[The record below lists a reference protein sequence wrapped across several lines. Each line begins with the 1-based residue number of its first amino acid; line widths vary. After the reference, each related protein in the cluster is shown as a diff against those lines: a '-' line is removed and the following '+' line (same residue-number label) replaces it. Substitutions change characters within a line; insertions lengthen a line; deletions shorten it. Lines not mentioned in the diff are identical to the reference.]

1 MISGFTSRVLDPDT
15 ASSLP
20 TGRVTFMFTDIEGST
35 RHVQTLAPDA
45 FSRVISRHHSILRAS
60 IQNHDGIEV
69 GTEGDAFFAVFTTPV
84 RAIEAASD
92 IQEKMRS
99 EPWPEDIDIR
109 VRIGIHTGAGV
120 LGGDNYVGVDVHR
133 ASRISHAAHGGQVV
147 LSDTAATAVRGS
159 LPEGAAIDLLGKFQ
173 LAGFRE
179 AEPIHQLVMA
189 GLASK
194 FPPLRGVRSA
204 SRLPTP
210 LTEFVGREDE
220 LDLGERLLSEHRLL
234 TLTGPGG
241 TGKTRLS
248 IELARR
254 VEASLRDG
262 AQFVS
267 LAPIRDAEL
276 IATTILEAL
285 EMKTASNV
293 DPADHLRDY
302 LVDREM
308 LLVLDNLEQFL
319 DSGAAFVAGLLA
331 AAGDVKVIATTR
343 APLRIM
349 GERELPVPPLPVP
362 EPTTANLALA
372 TGYAGVK
379 LFTNRAAAV
388 RPSFELNEANLAA
401 VLSLTKRLDGL
412 PLAIEL
418 AASQLRTFTP
428 ELILQ
433 RLDNRMLASRSPDV
447 PERQQTI
454 INAIGWSYDLLGEQ
468 ARSIFER
475 CSVFSGSFGLTEAEA
490 VCSAEDPDT
499 DVLGGLAS
507 LVENSLLQHEESSGD
522 PRYRMLIVIKEYA
535 YAALTTRDRPERYE
549 REHARVY
556 LDLAETADR
565 ELLTSK
571 QGPWLDRLTSDHDNL
586 RTAFD
591 WAVRNDET
599 TMALCLVA
607 SLWRFW
613 QIRGHL
619 PEARQKVETALA
631 MTGGEPRWRAK
642 ALIALGGIRY
652 WQGAWTETLGP
663 NTEAV
668 AILREHGDDRE
679 LVDALYNLSFPLGF
693 SGEYDEAKRLLREA
707 LEISERIGDP
717 VGISRAYWGLGD
729 VAGFEEDWH
738 AELEMMGQALRHLEG
753 VDAPFDRGWAHFM
766 TAYGHHNLGDD
777 QDARQQLLAALE
789 IFAEVTDLSAMTLI
803 FESLALNAVRGGD
816 RRRAALLAGAAHRI
830 KADTGVAIT
839 EVEVNRFPEIEA
851 LLASEDEAL
860 QAAYHEGFEMSL
872 EEVVTFAQE

>member
-1 MISGFTSRVLDPDT
+1 
-15 ASSLP
+15 
-20 TGRVTFMFTDIEGST
+20 MFTDIEGST
-35 RHVQTLAPDA
+35 RHVQTLTPDV

-60 IQNHDGIEV
+60 IEDHDGIEV
-69 GTEGDAFFAVFTTPV
+69 GTEGDAFFAVFADPR
-84 RAIEAASD
+84 RAIEAAAD
-92 IQEKMRS
+92 IQQKMRS
-99 EPWPEDIDIR
+99 EPWPEDHDLK

-147 LSDTAATAVRGS
+147 LSDTAAAEVTSR
-159 LPEGAAIDLLGKFQ
+159 LPAGATIELLGRFQ

-179 AEPIHQLVMA
+179 TEPIHQLVVV
-189 GLASK
+189 GLESE
-194 FPPLRGVRSA
+194 FPPLRGVRSG

-210 LTEFVGREDE
+210 LTEFVGREEE

-248 IELARR
+248 IALARR
-254 VEASLRDG
+254 VEASYRDG
-262 AQFVS
+262 ALFVS
-267 LAPIRDAEL
+267 LAPIRDPEL
-276 IATTILEAL
+276 IATTILDAL
-285 EMKTASNV
+285 EMKTASNI
-293 DPADHLRDY
+293 DPAEHLRDY

-308 LLVLDNLEQFL
+308 ILVLDNLEQLL
-319 DSGAAFVAGLLA
+319 DSGAAFVAGLIA
-331 AAGDVKVIATTR
+331 AARDVKVIATTR

-362 EPTTANLALA
+362 EPTTANLAVA
-372 TGYAGVK
+372 TGFAGVK
-379 LFTNRAAAV
+379 LFASRATAV
-388 RPSFELNEANLAA
+388 RPGFELTDRNLAA
-401 VLSLTKRLDGL
+401 VLALTKRLDGL

-454 INAIGWSYDLLGEQ
+454 INAIGWSYDLLDEQ

-475 CSVFSGSFGLTEAEA
+475 CAVFSGSFGLTEAEA
-490 VCSAEDPDT
+490 VCSAGEPDT

-507 LVENSLLQHEESSGD
+507 LVENSLLQQEESSGD

-535 YAALTTRDRPERYE
+535 YAALTTGDRPDRYE
-549 REHARVY
+549 REHTRVY

-571 QGPWLDRLTSDHDNL
+571 QGYWLDRLTADHDNL

-591 WAVRNDET
+591 WAVRNHET
-599 TMALCLVA
+599 SIALRLAA

-619 PEARQKVETALA
+619 PEARLKVETALA

-642 ALIALGGIRY
+642 ALIALGGVRY

-668 AILREHGDDRE
+668 AILREHGDASE
-679 LVDALYNLSFPLGF
+679 LADALYNLSFPLGF
-693 SGEYDEAKRLLREA
+693 SGEYDEAKQLLQEA
-707 LEISERIGDP
+707 LEISERLGDS

-729 VAGFEEDWH
+729 VAGFEEDWQT
-738 AELEMMGQALRHLEG
+738 ELEMMDHALRHLEG

-777 QDARQQLLAALE
+777 QRARQQLLAALE
-789 IFAEVTDLSAMTLI
+789 IFAHVSDLSAMTLI
-803 FESLALNAVRGGD
+803 FESLALNAVRAGD
-816 RRRAALLAGAAHRI
+816 QRRAALLAGAAHRI

-839 EVEVNRFPEIEA
+839 EVEVNRFPEIET
-851 LLASEDEAL
+851 LLASEDEIL

-872 EEVVTFAQE
+872 EEVVAFARK